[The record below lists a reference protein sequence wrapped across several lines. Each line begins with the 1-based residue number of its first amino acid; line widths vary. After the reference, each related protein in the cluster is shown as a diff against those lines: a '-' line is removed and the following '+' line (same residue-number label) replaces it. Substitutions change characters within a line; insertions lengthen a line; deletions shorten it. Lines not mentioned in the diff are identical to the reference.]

1 MFINKY
7 KTFIPIFIANLI
19 LIYFVETKIFI
30 LIILYEALLLICLI
44 FYFNKK
50 QNPAKED
57 EVNDEANDDIIL
69 KIYNGFID
77 KLDDTI
83 FITDKDFN
91 IISQNIVSKKN
102 YNNLLTNNISSTIRD
117 FDFNFNLDK
126 FKNNNEYNKFLWSR
140 NLPTKQYFN
149 TAILSL
155 SKYFV
160 IIITD
165 ITNQKLIEEKQSTY
179 LDDLTHE
186 IKTPLST
193 IVGYLETIDL
203 ENFSIEEN
211 KNFLNIINSK
221 TFEIKSLIDKILK
234 LSEINFT
241 NNEKIKINI
250 ESSLNTTIDNYK
262 NLFKKAGINFQIDIG
277 AAKDKIILFS
287 SGEFDFVINNLLSN
301 ALKYTP
307 SGNKVLLTAKTKPSK
322 KLSISVEDE
331 GIGIPQKDIEKL
343 TERFFRVDH
352 SRNNLSGGHG
362 LGLTIVNYILAKN
375 EYFLEIS
382 SKLGEGSI
390 FKFDLDLS

>member
-7 KTFIPIFIANLI
+7 KTFIPVFIANFI
-19 LIYFVETKIFI
+19 LIYFVEIKIFI
-30 LIILYEALLLICLI
+30 LIILYEVLLLICLI

-50 QNPAKED
+50 QNPTKED
-57 EVNDEANDDIIL
+57 EVNDEVNDDIIL

-83 FITDKDFN
+83 FITDKNFN
-91 IISQNIVSKKN
+91 IISQNIVSKKI

-117 FDFNFNLDK
+117 FDFIFNLDK

-149 TAILSL
+149 TTILSL

-241 NNEKIKINI
+241 NNERIHDL
-250 ESSLNTTIDNYK
+250 LNTVPLIVS
-262 NLFKKAGINFQIDIG
+262 
-277 AAKDKIILFS
+277 FS
-287 SGEFDFVINNLLSN
+287 SSSSSSATFGVAIL
-301 ALKYTP
+301 
-307 SGNKVLLTAKTKPSK
+307 
-322 KLSISVEDE
+322 
-331 GIGIPQKDIEKL
+331 KL
-343 TERFFRVDH
+343 T
-352 SRNNLSGGHG
+352 NL
-362 LGLTIVNYILAKN
+362 
-375 EYFLEIS
+375 
-382 SKLGEGSI
+382 
-390 FKFDLDLS
+390 

>member
-149 TAILSL
+149 TAILSF

-331 GIGIPQKDIEKL
+331 GICLLYTSPSPRD
-343 TERFFRVDH
+343 
-352 SRNNLSGGHG
+352 
-362 LGLTIVNYILAKN
+362 
-375 EYFLEIS
+375 
-382 SKLGEGSI
+382 
-390 FKFDLDLS
+390 

>member
-1 MFINKY
+1 M
-7 KTFIPIFIANLI
+7 
-19 LIYFVETKIFI
+19 
-30 LIILYEALLLICLI
+30 
-44 FYFNKK
+44 
-50 QNPAKED
+50 
-57 EVNDEANDDIIL
+57 
-69 KIYNGFID
+69 
-77 KLDDTI
+77 
-83 FITDKDFN
+83 
-91 IISQNIVSKKN
+91 
-102 YNNLLTNNISSTIRD
+102 
-117 FDFNFNLDK
+117 
-126 FKNNNEYNKFLWSR
+126 
-140 NLPTKQYFN
+140 
-149 TAILSL
+149 
-155 SKYFV
+155 
-160 IIITD
+160 TD

-203 ENFSIEEN
+203 ENFSTEEN

-277 AAKDKIILFS
+277 AAKDKIISFS

-331 GIGIPQKDIEKL
+331 GIG
-343 TERFFRVDH
+343 
-352 SRNNLSGGHG
+352 
-362 LGLTIVNYILAKN
+362 Y
-375 EYFLEIS
+375 S
-382 SKLGEGSI
+382 SKRY
-390 FKFDLDLS
+390 